1 MNSDKGKQHNNSRHN
16 SLMISFVRSNDFPVS
31 SLKFFISD
39 SRWPKKRR
47 LQNLKKKK
55 ILKSFNYSERTS
67 NLKSLRENC
76 QNTESFLV
84 RMFLYS
90 EWIKGNTDQKKL
102 RIWTNFTQWMILTWK
117 AIQSRNLLETDPN
130 RRNNNRKYF

>member
-1 MNSDKGKQHNNSRHN
+1 
-16 SLMISFVRSNDFPVS
+16 MISFVRSNDFPVS

-90 EWIKGNTDQKKL
+90 E
-102 RIWTNFTQWMILTWK
+102 
-117 AIQSRNLLETDPN
+117 
-130 RRNNNRKYF
+130 

>member
-1 MNSDKGKQHNNSRHN
+1 MNSGKGRQHNNSRHN
-16 SLMISFVRSNDFPVS
+16 SLMILFVRSNDFPVS

-55 ILKSFNYSERTS
+55 FWKALII
-67 NLKSLRENC
+67 LKSLRENC
-76 QNTESFLV
+76 RNPESFLV
-84 RMFLYS
+84 HMFLYS
-90 EWIKGNTDQKKL
+90 EWIKGNWDQKKL

-117 AIQSRNLLETDPN
+117 AIQSRNLLEADPN
-130 RRNNNRKYF
+130 RRNNNHKHF